1 MKIEN
6 VQIEQMEKSIKD
18 KALINAV
25 MYIAEDQEDQ
35 GPVNPKQ
42 ILSELLVK
50 QSLEVK
56 IAEEPDSDI
65 SETTYTEDSTD
76 VCPWSFE
83 YPAWI
88 EEEPG
93 TTWRKLWDI
102 PFEEIDV
109 AQAAGDFYILNGIV
123 NKAFSIDYE
132 DLSLPAADDVREAGK
147 ALGLSGDAI
156 SSRVEY
162 LEKYAKSKP
171 ENELTEMAAEA
182 ELIYTKMV
190 ENLSK
195 VFREYVHAACGGEL
209 RHHKAITSLSSVR
222 KLAWSKWYFI
232 YEKYG
237 AESLVKMKELFL
249 EFTGGGFGF
258 GGEAWANATD
268 ILYMYET
275 GQLSSDPFTN
285 KSLFIDRVFNLEHNG
300 GCFLNKLNWVNHRG
314 KRSTP
319 YNCDFRIMKDFLL
332 NAHASNPVDLN
343 MLYGFA
349 SEDVQSLC
357 TKYMDN
363 LQSLG
368 YPLYVTWGEG
378 QNSQPKAGSVYKV
391 KPPKASSEVHSV
403 IDWSEEEES
412 GISVNVEVDSS
423 TANDQLDKIN
433 KLLEKAKTNA

>member
-1 MKIEN
+1 MKINN
-6 VQIEQMEKSIKD
+6 VQM
-18 KALINAV
+18 
-25 MYIAEDQEDQ
+25 
-35 GPVNPKQ
+35 Q
-42 ILSELLVK
+42 ILSELLAEPELLTEPELLAA
-50 QSLEVK
+50 QFPEGEM
-56 IAEEPDSDI
+56 AEELDSDI
-65 SETTYTEDSTD
+65 SETTYTENSTD

-102 PFEEIDV
+102 PFEKIDV
-109 AQAAGDFYILNGIV
+109 AQSAGDFYILNGIV

-132 DLSLPAADDVREAGK
+132 DLSLPAPDDVREAGK

-190 ENLSK
+190 ESLSK

-249 EFTGGGFGF
+249 EFGGGGF

-300 GCFLNKLNWVNHRG
+300 GCFLNKLNWVNHRSQ
-314 KRSTP
+314 RSAP
-319 YNCDFRIMKDFLL
+319 YRCDFRTMKDFVL

-357 TKYMDN
+357 TKYMDK